1 MVQSIRYGKLAS
13 DCSDDSVFDFP
24 PLIQVM
30 RLNVEGGP
38 VYRGGLSGRAAAAYY
53 REKEVIIAIKN
64 KYGNRYGRRIQ
75 SYKPDTEAWRPER
88 YQRCIVTLN
97 SRTPEVI
104 PGGLQNKKPL
114 IHIDHDRLG
123 QAAVRVNQQEGFSQ
137 GNHIHDNYSSGTI
150 RGERDP
156 VTAHRTSPTV
166 DLTELGKPPQQRRG
180 MMRGKRVVDISAF
193 YCADEKEELTVK
205 CNINQEKRELESCLR
220 KDQGNIRNCESN
232 QSPSELIISDEKEL
246 AVNGSIDQEKKDP
259 QSAMQND
266 QRNTRNCES
275 DQFPSELMTDEKEQ
289 TVYGIIN
296 PENSEP
302 GRNIQKDQGN
312 MRNCESDQTPSEL
325 IKSVES
331 LSFS

>member
-1 MVQSIRYGKLAS
+1 MVNGVIFTFDIFGCIHSCMAS

-114 IHIDHDRLG
+114 IHIHHDRVG

-150 RGERDP
+150 GGEREP

-193 YCADEKEELTVK
+193 YCADEKE
-205 CNINQEKRELESCLR
+205 
-220 KDQGNIRNCESN
+220 
-232 QSPSELIISDEKEL
+232 L

-259 QSAMQND
+259 QSTIQND

-275 DQFPSELMTDEKEQ
+275 DQLPSELTTDEKEQ
-289 TVYGIIN
+289 TVDGIIN

-302 GRNIQKDQGN
+302 GGNIQKDQGN

>member
-1 MVQSIRYGKLAS
+1 MAS

-53 REKEVIIAIKN
+53 REKEVIIAMKN

-114 IHIDHDRLG
+114 IHIHHDRLG
-123 QAAVRVNQQEGFSQ
+123 QAAVRVNQQGEFSQ
-137 GNHIHDNYSSGTI
+137 GNHIHDNYSSGTV
-150 RGERDP
+150 RGEIEP

-166 DLTELGKPPQQRRG
+166 DLTDLGKPPQQRRG

-193 YCADEKEELTVK
+193 YCADEKE
-205 CNINQEKRELESCLR
+205 
-220 KDQGNIRNCESN
+220 
-232 QSPSELIISDEKEL
+232 L
-246 AVNGSIDQEKKDP
+246 AVNGSIDQEKKES
-259 QSAMQND
+259 QSAIQND

-275 DQFPSELMTDEKEQ
+275 DQFPSEIMTSDEKEH
-289 TVYGIIN
+289 TVYSIIN

-302 GRNIQKDQGN
+302 ESDLQKDQGN

-325 IKSVES
+325 IKSDEEELTVSSSINPEKREHESNVQKEQGNTRNCESGHSPSELIKSVES